1 MSDFKIIDVTELNA
15 MLQQEAFCL
24 IDVRTDAEVANG
36 KIANSEHIPLHLLPL
51 RLSELDKKSI
61 TIFYCQIGGRSAQ
74 AASFASSNGFV
85 DVYNVQGGIVAW
97 RNAGLLTV

>member
-1 MSDFKIIDVTELNA
+1 MSDFKIINVAELSA
-15 MLQQEAFCL
+15 MLPQENFRL
-24 IDVRTDAEVANG
+24 VDVRTDTEVANG

-51 RLSELDKKSI
+51 RLSELDKNST

-85 DVYNVQGGIVAW
+85 DVYNMQGGIVAW